1 MFVLISGKEIF
12 MIKIEVLFDKIN
24 YGEIADTIIPVIID
38 RLSERE
44 DSGKLIQIL
53 DGLDKLPGSIA
64 KTALNTLP
72 ESVKEEAAVYFLE
85 KYKDKMKEF
94 INTFAEENQIQAE
107 VSGIKVT
114 KEPKDFY
121 NR

>member
-1 MFVLISGKEIF
+1 

>member
-1 MFVLISGKEIF
+1 
-12 MIKIEVLFDKIN
+12 MIKIEVLLDEIN
-24 YGEIADTIIPVIID
+24 YGEIADTLIPVIID

-53 DGLDKLPGSIA
+53 NGLDKLPGSIA

-72 ESVKEEAAVYFLE
+72 ESVKEEVAVYFLE
-85 KYKDKMKEF
+85 KYKDKMIEF
-94 INTFAEENQIQAE
+94 INAFAEENQIQAE
-107 VSGIKVT
+107 VSGIKIT
-114 KEPKDFY
+114 KEPRDFY